1 MKKIIFLSGAYQIEG
16 GGEIT
21 LIDIIKNISDNYQI
35 YCVCR
40 KKGELSKILKDLKVK
55 VFFCD
60 LRWPRKGKYFVRNYI
75 KFYKLLFQLLKNQ
88 VDLVYANS
96 GHINPFAVRLAKK
109 LAVPVI
115 THQQSV
121 FDIPSKDKYCFK
133 KSTQLIA
140 NSKAT
145 ANLLRL
151 YADNI
156 KVIYNAVNP
165 DKFNPLLKKS
175 QKNIKNKLNLDNYF
189 LIGNASTI
197 VYKKGFFEMVQVA
210 KKVAPKIPEAKFLVI
225 GRPKTEEMHILDEL
239 KAEIT
244 ACGLE
249 SKFIFMGYIQAIEN
263 AIAGLDILLFPT
275 HCEAFGRVIIEAMA
289 CKTPVIS
296 TYSGGPDE
304 IITDKEDGFLFN
316 YNDIEGMS
324 NAIIKLYRDK
334 ELYQRMVNNAYNK
347 FLDRFTINRMMKEI
361 KLTIKDTIKKYE
373 NRN

>member
-1 MKKIIFLSGAYQIEG
+1 M
-16 GGEIT
+16 
-21 LIDIIKNISDNYQI
+21 IDIIKNISDNYQI

-55 VFFCD
+55 MFFCD
-60 LRWPRKGKYFVRNYI
+60 LRWSRKGKYFVRNYF

-88 VDLVYANS
+88 VDLIYANS

-115 THQQSV
+115 THQRDV

-140 NSKAT
+140 NSKT
-145 ANLLRL
+145 VANLLRS

-156 KVIYNAVNP
+156 KVIYNSVNP

-175 QKNIKNKLNLDNYF
+175 QKNIKNKLNLGNCF

-210 KKVAPKIPEAKFLVI
+210 KKVVPKIPEAKFLVI

-239 KAEIT
+239 KVEIT

-249 SKFIFMGYIQAIEN
+249 SKFIFMGYIQAVEN

-275 HCEAFGRVIIEAMA
+275 HFEAFGRVIIEAMA

-304 IITDKEDGFLFN
+304 IVTDKEDGFLFN

-324 NAIIKLYRDK
+324 NAIIKLHKDK
-334 ELYQRMVNNAYNK
+334 KLYQRIVDNAYNK
-347 FLDRFTINRMMKEI
+347 FLDRFTINRMI
-361 KLTIKDTIKKYE
+361 K
-373 NRN
+373 